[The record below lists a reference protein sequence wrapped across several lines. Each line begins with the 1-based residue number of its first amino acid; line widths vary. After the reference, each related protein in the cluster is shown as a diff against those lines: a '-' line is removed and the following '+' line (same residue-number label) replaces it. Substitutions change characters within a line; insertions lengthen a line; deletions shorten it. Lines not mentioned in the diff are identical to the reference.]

1 MATTNELHNMAQN
14 QYTSDKGQ
22 RNKTI
27 NEILSVIKK
36 KHGDESITK
45 LNGDANF
52 NIPMLSSQILSLDL
66 ALGIGGLPL
75 GRIVEVFGASS
86 CGKTTL
92 TLNLIAQAQKKGGIA
107 AFIDAEHALDK
118 KWAKF
123 HGVNV
128 DELLLAQPS
137 NGEEALELVDD
148 LVCTNK
154 VSIIVIDSVAALI
167 PKAELEKDMGESSMG
182 LHARL
187 MSQACR
193 KLTASIAN
201 SKCIVIFL
209 NQIRDAIGG
218 YGNPTTTTGG
228 KALPFYSSVRLEL
241 SRKETLKVKDEAIGI
256 KVRAKVVKNKV
267 APPFTECTFDLIF
280 KEGYDFEGSVIEEAV
295 KYNIIR
301 QGGAWFTYN
310 ENKYQGLKGIK
321 EFLKQSPSEI
331 QKIREL
337 ILKQVQEQGISEKE
351 VKLVEEPIKRRSEE
365 PIVETKV
372 EELVKQIESI
382 THETPKEEVKEIMN
396 NVSEFTTDL
405 QKDFTIEKVN
415 EGENQ

>member
-1 MATTNELHNMAQN
+1 MATINELQN

-27 NEILSVIKK
+27 NEILSVIQK
-36 KHGDESITK
+36 KHGEESITK
-45 LNGDANF
+45 LDSKANF

-209 NQIRDAIGG
+209 NQIRDVIGG

-228 KALPFYSSVRLEL
+228 KALPFYSSIRLEL

-256 KVRAKVVKNKV
+256 KVRAKIVKNKV

-295 KYNIIR
+295 KYEIIK
-301 QGGAWFTYN
+301 QGGAWYTFN
-310 ENKYQGLKGIK
+310 GNKYQGLKGIK

-351 VKLVEEPIKRRSEE
+351 VKLVEEPVKRRSEE
-365 PIVETKV
+365 PVVETKIEQPIQPLTPEQEQKELEKDKMIEEIFSEETKIV
-372 EELVKQIESI
+372 E
-382 THETPKEEVKEIMN
+382 
-396 NVSEFTTDL
+396 
-405 QKDFTIEKVN
+405 KDFTIEKVT